1 MKADP
6 LLKLL
11 EDPAYLVQADRGE
24 LLEVLV
30 EALFARLPGW
40 KASRPSKTNA
50 PDNGLDVEVRSPQGR
65 YYVVQCK
72 NLSTPADAS
81 LVRLTYAAKDL
92 HRAHKAILIC
102 PSGFT
107 KPALENA
114 ESLGVMT
121 WGPNELKL
129 LYQAASSDAALRK
142 LGLWE
147 APKPPPWWKRLGET
161 FANLFTTTRKQA
173 LYLFIATAIV
183 LGFFVLLMQSSSPVG
198 AKRPQTH
205 SHPEAVVRGYDL
217 AYRQALN
224 TNDWAPLYEWAF
236 ASFLERKVLP
246 FIRERQSRGC
256 VLQTEELEPMRIT
269 SVQEHNDL
277 AEVHVSKKWHQILVC
292 RDKPPKEV
300 LNQGF
305 NTYYLLKWDTDK
317 RLKVWYSDWN

>member
-1 MKADP
+1 MRADP

-11 EDPAYLVQADRGE
+11 EDPAYLVRADRGE

-40 KASRPSKTNA
+40 KASRPSRTNT
-50 PDNGLDVEVRSPQGR
+50 PDNGLDVAVRSPQGR
-65 YYVVQCK
+65 FYLIQCK

-102 PSGFT
+102 PAGFT

-114 ESLGVMT
+114 QSLGVMT

-147 APKPPPWWKRLGET
+147 APKTPWWKRLGEW
-161 FANLFTTTRKQA
+161 ASLRTTRQQA
-173 LYLFIATAIV
+173 VLAIAVALV
-183 LGFFVLLMQSSSPVG
+183 GFFAVTQSLSPK
-198 AKRPQTH
+198 AKRPQTP
-205 SHPEAVVRGYDL
+205 PEAVVKGYDL
-217 AYRQALN
+217 AYRQALS
-224 TNDWAPLYEWAF
+224 TNEWAPLYEWAF
-236 ASFLERKVLP
+236 ADFLERKVLP
-246 FIRERQSRGC
+246 FIRERQNRGC

-269 SVQEHNDL
+269 SVQNHNGL
-277 AEVHVSKKWHQILVC
+277 AEVHVSKKWRQTLIC
-292 RDKPPKEV
+292 QGKPPREV
-300 LNQGF
+300 LNEAF
-305 NTYYLLKWDTDK
+305 RTYYLLKPDRDK

>member
-1 MKADP
+1 
-6 LLKLL
+6 
-11 EDPAYLVQADRGE
+11 
-24 LLEVLV
+24 V
-30 EALFARLPGW
+30 EAPWRDFC
-40 KASRPSKTNA
+40 KS
-50 PDNGLDVEVRSPQGR
+50 VHHHPQAG
-65 YYVVQCK
+65 
-72 NLSTPADAS
+72 
-81 LVRLTYAAKDL
+81 
-92 HRAHKAILIC
+92 AI
-102 PSGFT
+102 S
-107 KPALENA
+107 
-114 ESLGVMT
+114 
-121 WGPNELKL
+121 
-129 LYQAASSDAALRK
+129 
-142 LGLWE
+142 
-147 APKPPPWWKRLGET
+147 
-161 FANLFTTTRKQA
+161 
-173 LYLFIATAIV
+173 FIATAIV

-198 AKRPQTH
+198 AKRPQTY
-205 SHPEAVVRGYDL
+205 SRPEAVVRGYDL

-305 NTYYLLKWDTDK
+305 NTYYLLKWDSDR

>member
-1 MKADP
+1 MKDP

-24 LLEVLV
+24 LLEALV

-40 KASRPSKTNA
+40 KASRPSRTHT
-50 PDNGLDVEVRSPQGR
+50 PDNGLDVAVRSPQGR
-65 YYVVQCK
+65 FYLVQCK

-102 PSGFT
+102 PAGFT

-114 ESLGVMT
+114 QSLGVMT

-147 APKPPPWWKRLGET
+147 APKPTWWERLNRSLV
-161 FANLFTTTRKQA
+161 NLLATTRKEA
-173 LYLFIATAIV
+173 AYVAIAAGIV
-183 LGFFVLLMQSSSPVG
+183 LGFFVILMLSSS
-198 AKRPQTH
+198 AKGRHPQPP
-205 SHPEAVVRGYDL
+205 PEAVAKGYDL
-217 AYRQALN
+217 AYRHALS
-224 TNDWAPLYEWAF
+224 TNEWAPLYEWAF
-236 ASFLERKVLP
+236 ADFLERKVLP
-246 FIRERQSRGC
+246 FIRERQNRGC

-269 SVQEHNDL
+269 SVQNHNGL
-277 AEVHVSKKWHQILVC
+277 AEVHVSKKWRQTLIC
-292 RDKPPKEV
+292 QGKPPREV
-300 LNQGF
+300 LNEGF
-305 NTYYLLKWDTDK
+305 RTYYLLKPDSDK